1 MASMS
6 GVSDSSL
13 MFTSRVSY
21 GLDDGG
27 YATDGVTVGV
37 MFGFSDLIL
46 IFTLVFCST
55 FEVDVASD
63 FGDVNVGL
71 KIFEC
76 GIVI

>member
-1 MASMS
+1 MESMS
-6 GVSDSSL
+6 GVSDVSSL
-13 MFTSRVSY
+13 MVISRVSY
-21 GLDDGG
+21 GLTDGGG
-27 YATDGVTVGV
+27 YATVGVTVG
-37 MFGFSDLIL
+37 FSELIL